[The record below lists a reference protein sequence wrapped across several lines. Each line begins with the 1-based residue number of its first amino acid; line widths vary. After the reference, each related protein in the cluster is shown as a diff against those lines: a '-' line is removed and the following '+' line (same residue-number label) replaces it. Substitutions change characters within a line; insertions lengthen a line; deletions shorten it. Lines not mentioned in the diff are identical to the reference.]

1 MVGYRKG
8 SMYESLQSVKAG
20 FSRRLHSLHVWTTMS
35 HLAVRNTSHP
45 VIMIDSKTIV
55 VASMTR

>member
-8 SMYESLQSVKAG
+8 SIYESLQSVKAG
-20 FSRRLHSLHVWTTMS
+20 FSWRLHRLHVWTTMS
-35 HLAVRNTSHP
+35 HLAVRNTSLP
-45 VIMIDSKTIV
+45 VIMIDRKTIV